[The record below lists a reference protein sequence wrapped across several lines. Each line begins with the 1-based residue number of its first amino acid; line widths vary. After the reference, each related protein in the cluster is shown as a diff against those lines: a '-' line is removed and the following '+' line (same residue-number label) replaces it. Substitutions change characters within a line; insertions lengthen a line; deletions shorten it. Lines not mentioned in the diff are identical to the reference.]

1 MIEWTDKMYN
11 IYQYSSLL
19 YATFL
24 HCAIDFSKYLETQVL
39 KCVRNKPLSFQ
50 NQMQQCLILPLSLDP
65 QLWVTHKVIGRQ
77 GHWPVGGSLF
87 FFFFFLER
95 ISYNWVAFISI
106 FRTIYDDRTC
116 PGQEQTMCSWML
128 RVVCGICA
136 SCLALSC
143 PAARPY
149 KSGGAALGEAFFRKR
164 AQVFPSAKLHI
175 VSLASATCNHYS
187 KLLRA
192 LHSWRW
198 KLKSLVL

>member
-1 MIEWTDKMYN
+1 MWEINPFHFKIKCNNVWFCLFPLTH
-11 IYQYSSLL
+11 SCGWPTRSL
-19 YATFL
+19 AG
-24 HCAIDFSKYLETQVL
+24 
-39 KCVRNKPLSFQ
+39 
-50 NQMQQCLILPLSLDP
+50 
-65 QLWVTHKVIGRQ
+65 KVIDL
-77 GHWPVGGSLF
+77 WEALCS
-87 FFFFFLER
+87 FFFFLER